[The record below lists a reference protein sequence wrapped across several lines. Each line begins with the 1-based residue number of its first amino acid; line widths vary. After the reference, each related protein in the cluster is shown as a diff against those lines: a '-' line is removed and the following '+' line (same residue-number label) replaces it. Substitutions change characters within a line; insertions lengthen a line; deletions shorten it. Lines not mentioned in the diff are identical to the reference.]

1 MSTARTIKAVLE
13 LDSNRYIAGMTRAK
27 TATRDFSAAARG
39 DFDRTRK
46 GYDGMGSAVAGG
58 GKYTAGLSRAKAAT
72 ADFARSASRSTEQQ
86 RQAWDQMGNT
96 ALVAGGAI
104 AGGLGL
110 ATREAINWESAW
122 AGVTKTTNGS
132 TTEMAEL
139 EGQLRG
145 LTKVLPVTHEEIAG
159 VAEAAGA
166 LGIARD
172 DLVKFTEVAI
182 GLGESTNLS
191 AEDAATGLAKI
202 SNVMGTLDDEGVVGI
217 ERMGSALVALGN
229 DGASTESDIL
239 AMAQRLS
246 GAGDLIGAT
255 ESDILAMSSAL
266 SSVGIESEL
275 GGGAMSRGLLEMN
288 SAVISGTKELDVFA
302 ETAGMTAQEF
312 TRAWQDDP
320 IAAANA
326 FVAGLGKVSS
336 SGGDAAQ
343 VLKDVGLG
351 GTQNAQV
358 FLRAAGASE
367 LLTEQLKLGEDAYKS
382 NTAARD
388 EAMKRYETDASKLK
402 IAQNGMR
409 DAAIDLGSS
418 LAPMAA
424 TLAGYVAGAAD
435 TFVKL
440 PEPVQDTTAAV
451 AGLTAGTLLLAGG
464 FTRATTAVIGF
475 KTAAEAAGVSSAAL
489 AGTAKTL
496 GKALAVVGVAWGATE
511 AKDWIKTQ
519 HLAGIT
525 ADETT
530 EGLIALANG
539 GKTAAAGLDEMYRRG
554 DGKWYQIFGDDEGPL
569 STADALDRFALS
581 ADAAFSD
588 DWTAKADRFL
598 DPGKMSKF
606 SEEVSVFDAALAQ
619 MVREGNAGLAA
630 ASFEQLL
637 SKVDPSQVERVK
649 AEFTEYNGELENTK
663 AAAEGAGGA
672 VAGMAGDLDTNAD
685 GFVDATEAAAG
696 YADEIEDLA
705 GSITKMGGG
714 FRAEQQAISDFDS
727 AVQDA
732 SKAVSGTRDEQEAAL
747 RGIASSALEVAGAQI
762 EMGRGAD
769 VVGASMTDARS
780 KFLALAQS
788 MGYSKPYA
796 QELADAMGLIPRDV
810 VAEVKAAGVQDSTAQ
825 VLKMKDSIELLSGKT
840 VTVQEEGANPSAGR
854 VKKMDGAI
862 FGLEG
867 KTVTVTEIGTTAA
880 GERVVRFQGQ
890 VWKLTGTTVT
900 IDAETGG
907 ATASLNAL
915 QAKINAM
922 NGRTVTMTTRYVV
935 EGKSTTGGIPLADG
949 GLVAPGGPGLVRA
962 YANGGFDGSFRT
974 AQPQVRPAGGAGV
987 LWAEEGAGPWEAF
1000 ISGHPGKADRSKAIA
1015 SDVVRMLGG
1024 QVSWNPD
1031 SGPIAG
1037 GDVLAL
1043 ASGGLLQRR
1052 ADAAYKRLKRL
1063 DKRTRGSISID
1074 RDEGTAKWSGSGKVP
1089 QSVREA
1095 IDAFQAAHRRA
1106 EAQLDRE
1113 RLAAGRS
1120 RSFTAAKEARLDR
1133 AADRRRE
1140 IYAQEGMTR
1149 RGRVG
1154 AERPHYVAQPQRVN
1168 LAGSSKSAAK
1178 TGASRMHPKDI
1189 QALANAMA
1197 ARPVSL
1203 YPNQRQAA
1211 TEIRSTLKRG
1221 TKGRWTDG

>member
-1 MSTARTIKAVLE
+1 MTTARSIKAVLE
-13 LDSNRYIAGMTRAK
+13 LDSAQYIAGMQ
-27 TATRDFSAAARG
+27 
-39 DFDRTRK
+39 
-46 GYDGMGSAVAGG
+46 
-58 GKYTAGLSRAKAAT
+58 RAKAAT
-72 ADFARSASRSTEQQ
+72 VDFSNSATGKTERQ
-86 RQAWDQMGNT
+86 RQAWDQMGTT

-104 AGGLGL
+104 ATGLGL

-122 AGVTKTTNGS
+122 AGVTKTTEG
-132 TTEMAEL
+132 TPAQMAEL
-139 EGQLRG
+139 ESQLRG

-191 AEDAATGLAKI
+191 SEEAATGLAKI
-202 SNVMGTLDDEGVVGI
+202 ANVMGTLDDEGVVGI

-239 AMAQRLS
+239 SMAQRLS

-266 SSVGIESEL
+266 SSVGIEAEL

-326 FVAGLGKVSS
+326 FVAGLGEVSS

-343 VLKDVGLG
+343 VLNDVGLG

-402 IAQNGMR
+402 IAQNSLR

-440 PEPVQDTTAAV
+440 PEPVQDTTAAA

-569 STADALDRFALS
+569 STADALERFALS

-588 DWTAKADRFL
+588 DLASKADRFL

-649 AEFTEYNGELENTK
+649 GKFTEYNGELENTK

-696 YADEIEDLA
+696 YAAEIEDLA

-714 FRAEQQAISDFDS
+714 FRAEQQAISDFDA

-769 VVGASMTDARS
+769 VVGARMTDARS

-788 MGYSKPYA
+788 MGYSKGYA
-796 QELADAMGLIPRDV
+796 RELADAMGLIPRDV

-825 VLKMKDSIELLSGKT
+825 VLRMKDSIELLSGKT
-840 VTVQEEGANPSAGR
+840 VTVKEEGASPSEGR
-854 VKKMDGAI
+854 VRKMDGAI
-862 FGLEG
+862 FGLKG
-867 KTVTVTEIGTTAA
+867 KTVTVTEIGATAS
-880 GERVVRFQGQ
+880 GDRVVRFGGKVYALRGKTVDINANTGQ
-890 VWKLTGTTVT
+890 ATSAIAGVRGQLTMLTDRAWNVTLTTTHRT
-900 IDAETGG
+900 IYQVLGG
-907 ATASLNAL
+907 AP
-915 QAKINAM
+915 
-922 NGRTVTMTTRYVV
+922 
-935 EGKSTTGGIPLADG
+935 STSAPGVRKDGLADG
-949 GLVAPGGPGLVRA
+949 GMFATSPAAPGLIRA
-962 YANGGFDGSFRT
+962 YADGGWDGSFRT
-974 AQPQVRPAGGAGV
+974 AQPQVRPAGGGGV

-1000 ISGHPGKADRSKAIA
+1000 ISGHPGKVDRSKAIA

-1031 SGPIAG
+1031 ERLIA
-1037 GDVLAL
+1037 AM
-1043 ASGGLLQRR
+1043 ASGGVYGDWQAELRNV
-1052 ADAAYKRLKRL
+1052 KRL
-1063 DKRTRGSISID
+1063 DRKYPLRINKN
-1074 RDEGTAKWSGSGKVP
+1074 GTARWTGSREAPADVAAAIARLNAAQERYEDAKGDGSGRGTK
-1089 QSVREA
+1089 
-1095 IDAFQAAHRRA
+1095 RRKPRMLGP
-1106 EAQLDRE
+1106 EMGGGDGIGLPKLGSYRYPG
-1113 RLAAGRS
+1113 RGNSGRS
-1120 RSFTAAKEARLDR
+1120 VSSSPYYQGATSSGFGRVTAGASTGSGQTTGPSVADMQKAFTAAMATMRPIVQIDGRTFNGVMKDV
-1133 AADRRRE
+1133 
-1140 IYAQEGMTR
+1140 TR
-1149 RGRVG
+1149 TWKNR
-1154 AERPHYVAQPQRVN
+1154 
-1168 LAGSSKSAAK
+1168 
-1178 TGASRMHPKDI
+1178 
-1189 QALANAMA
+1189 
-1197 ARPVSL
+1197 
-1203 YPNQRQAA
+1203 
-1211 TEIRSTLKRG
+1211 
-1221 TKGRWTDG
+1221 